1 MNRRQEFDDLMRD
14 WADLGDERL
23 ETRYLD
29 AALAQ
34 IESTP
39 QRGVGWRPLQE
50 ILMRLKP
57 VAPILGVAAAVVL
70 AVAAYQL
77 FTDQNIG
84 NASQTPT
91 VLPPSYPVF
100 ATRTAEGYSLSLEG
114 AETSGDGG
122 VEVTVLDPGGV
133 LVGVAGAWLDP
144 REDIGTGAATGSNPP
159 HRADILEIRWA
170 GACADRIVISVE
182 RMDGVAIS
190 LDDRPS
196 GSAASTCG
204 PRGFI
209 HLLAALR
216 FSEAV
221 PSDVA
226 EVTDLRPG
234 YRDVP

>member
-57 VAPILGVAAAVVL
+57 VAPILGVVAAVVL
-70 AVAAYQL
+70 AIAAYQL
-77 FTDQNIG
+77 LSDQNIG
-84 NASQTPT
+84 SPSQTPAA
-91 VLPPSYPVF
+91 PAPSYPLV
-100 ATRTAEGYSLSLEG
+100 ATRTAEGYSLFLED
-114 AETSGDGG
+114 AETRGDGG
-122 VEVTVLDPGGV
+122 VEVTVLDPDGV
-133 LVGVAGAWLDP
+133 LVTVAGAWLDAE
-144 REDIGTGAATGSNPP
+144 EDIGTGAATGSNPP
-159 HRADILEIRWA
+159 HRPDILEIRWA

-196 GSAASTCG
+196 GSAAGTCR